1 MPLTTREVP
10 QRWLV
15 ELDSPERGCPRPH
28 RGHLDAGSRPL
39 LLPPIRN
46 AAARRLVPRIQR
58 QPRGAGAVSIEGEPQ
73 PRPVHDPFPSM
84 GLSVADPVSHRERIP
99 RICGLVCL
107 DGTPSRTCMT
117 PPHVTYEIHEVAGR
131 R

>member
-1 MPLTTREVP
+1 MGVLGRIVGILMGGVALSSFLLFVMRLPAVWSP
-10 QRWLV
+10 GYN
-15 ELDSPERGCPRPH
+15 DSLAVR
-28 RGHLDAGSRPL
+28 
-39 LLPPIRN
+39 
-46 AAARRLVPRIQR
+46 
-58 QPRGAGAVSIEGEPQ
+58 GAVSIEGEPQ

-84 GLSVADPVSHRERIP
+84 GLSVADPVSHRERFP

-107 DGTPSRTCMT
+107 DGTPSHTCMT